1 MTECSRA
8 TEPKTQW
15 ERAKYFLRRAGFVLL
30 GCFLIGLIIFWF
42 QEDHT
47 LRTLFW
53 NMVYSVGYGGMIG
66 VFMMFVMPR
75 VAPIFWR
82 WPSWAKWPA
91 LYGTMLGLTAV
102 GCLLALL
109 IFSSIGIAPWS
120 HFWPIYLYGLK
131 IAVVICL
138 IVGTASI
145 AHERLQYRLEKTELE
160 LRTKELERQKAL
172 NAATAARL
180 ASLES
185 RVHPHFLFNAL
196 NSISSL
202 IPEDPVRAERLVEQM
217 AALLRFSLDSNQMGL
232 VPLEREMKIVADYLD
247 IEQARYGERL
257 SFTISVPPEFGHFP
271 VPPLA
276 VQTLVENSVKYAVAP
291 RREGGVLEVT
301 ARRAGEKL
309 LIEVVDDGPGF
320 RPEAIT
326 AGHGLDNLDA
336 RLTALF
342 QGAGKL
348 NVGRADDRTVVSLLV
363 PQPVAQTVEQV

>member
-1 MTECSRA
+1 MMESSRA

-15 ERAKYFLRRAGFVLL
+15 EQAKYFLRHAGYMLL
-30 GCFLIGLIIFWF
+30 GCFLIGLVIFWF
-42 QEDHT
+42 RENHS
-47 LRTLFW
+47 LRSFFW
-53 NMVYSVGYGGMIG
+53 NMVYSVGYGGTIG
-66 VFMMFVMPR
+66 ILMRFVMPR

-82 WPSWAKWPA
+82 WPAWAKWPA
-91 LYGTMLGLTAV
+91 LYATMLGLTAG

-109 IFSSIGIAPWS
+109 ILSSIGVSPWS
-120 HFWPIYLYGLK
+120 YFWPSYVFGLR

-145 AHERLQYRLEKTELE
+145 AYERLQFRLEKTALK

-185 RVHPHFLFNAL
+185 RIHPHFLFNAL

-247 IEQARYGERL
+247 IEQARYGDRL
-257 SFTISVPPEFGHFP
+257 SFTISVPAEFGHFQ

-276 VQTLVENSVKYAVAP
+276 VQTLVENSVKHAVAP
-291 RREGGVLEVT
+291 RREGGVVEVT
-301 ARRAGEKL
+301 ARPAGDRL
-309 LIEVVDDGPGF
+309 LIEVVDD
-320 RPEAIT
+320 
-326 AGHGLDNLDA
+326 
-336 RLTALF
+336 
-342 QGAGKL
+342 
-348 NVGRADDRTVVSLLV
+348 RTLVSLLV
-363 PQPVAQTVEQV
+363 PQPAGQTLEQV